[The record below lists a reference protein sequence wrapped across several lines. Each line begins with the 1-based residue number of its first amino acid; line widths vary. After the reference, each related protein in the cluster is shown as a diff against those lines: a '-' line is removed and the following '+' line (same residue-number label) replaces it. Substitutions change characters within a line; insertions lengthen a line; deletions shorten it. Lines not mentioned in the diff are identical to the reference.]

1 MQITVGTSDGQ
12 TFQVELDDPSN
23 LVGKKIGETFD
34 GGIIGLDGY
43 KLEIRGGS
51 DQEGFPMRESIEG
64 PARRRVLIEE
74 GQGINEER
82 DGVRRRKSVRG
93 NQVSD
98 EIQQLNTVVAEEG
111 SKSVEEL
118 LGEDDEEEE

>member
-1 MQITVGTSDGQ
+1 MEVTVGTSDGE
-12 TFQVELDDPSN
+12 TFQVELDDPAK

-34 GGIIGLDGY
+34 GGIVGLDGY
-43 KLEIRGGS
+43 KLEITGGS
-51 DQEGFPMRESIEG
+51 DKEGFPMRESLEG
-64 PARRRVLIEE
+64 PVRRRVLIEE
-74 GQGINEER
+74 GPGINEEE

-98 EIQQLNTVVAEEG
+98 EIQQLNTRVAEKG

-118 LGEDDEEEE
+118 LSEGEDE

>member
-12 TFQVELDDPSN
+12 TFQVELDDSSQ
-23 LVGKKIGETFD
+23 LIGKKIGEEIE

-43 KLEIRGGS
+43 TLEIRGGS
-51 DQEGFPMRESIEG
+51 DKQGFPMRKSIEG
-64 PARRRVLIEE
+64 SARRRKLLKD
-74 GQGINEER
+74 GSGINEDE

-93 NQVSD
+93 NQISD
-98 EIQQLNTVVAEEG
+98 EIQQLNTTVVEEG

-118 LGEDDEEEE
+118 LSDDEEEE